1 MIYVYLADGFEETE
15 MTAPLDLM
23 RRAGLQAKTVSVT
36 EKKEV
41 TGSHGI
47 VYIADMTVSDPEYDI
62 TDARLV
68 MLPGG
73 MPGTLGLE
81 NSQAVKD
88 ALDYAYKNDIYIAA
102 ICAAPSVP
110 GKLGMLKGKKAVCY
124 PGFEEQLIGA
134 EAQSPDRCKCV
145 TDGKVITAS
154 GMGAA
159 VEFGLAIVRELCG
172 SETSERL
179 RNGILA

>member
-23 RRAGLQAKTVSVT
+23 RRAGLEAKTVSVT
-36 EKKEV
+36 GKREV

-47 VYIADMTVSDPEYDI
+47 TYIADMMMNDPEYDI
-62 TDARLV
+62 KKAELI

-81 NSQAVKD
+81 NNESVRS
-88 ALDYAYKNDIYIAA
+88 ALLYASENNIRIAA

-110 GKLGMLKGKKAVCY
+110 GKLGLLKGKKAVCY
-124 PGFEEQLIGA
+124 PGFEQYLEGA
-134 EAQSPDRCKCV
+134 IDGGSCKCV
-145 TDGKVITAS
+145 VDGNFITAV
-154 GMGAA
+154 GMGAS
-159 VEFGLAIVRELCG
+159 VQFGLTIVQELCG
-172 SETSERL
+172 SEISEKL
-179 RNGILA
+179 KNGILA